1 MKYNDSEQKC
11 HLRQKYAERVRSM
24 LVNRPEYLKKLIDS
38 KHINLIK
45 VVTGIRRSGKS
56 YLLDPLFTNH
66 LKENGIDEEHIIKLD
81 LDQLRNHKYHDPYRL
96 DEYIRSKMIDDSMY
110 YVILDEIQL
119 VPNFESVLNGL
130 LSINNVDVYVTGS
143 NSKFL
148 STDIVTEFRGRS
160 RQIRIYPL
168 SFKEYYEA
176 TSLEKHEAYQ
186 QYIRYGGL
194 PLLISMRN
202 EQDKAAYLK
211 QLFDLTYFKD
221 IVERNRVEKNDVL
234 VSLTKII
241 ASTIGSLT
249 SATKLTNT
257 YKSQGNHG
265 LSINTVLSYLNYLED
280 SFLVE
285 KVQRY
290 DVKGKR
296 YIESN
301 TKFYFT
307 DIGLRNAILNFRQ
320 QEENHIMEN
329 IVYLELVRRGYNVD
343 VGIVEI
349 RENGS
354 RKQLEVDFVCNQ
366 FQKRYYVQVSLNL
379 DTQEKTIQ
387 ETRPFRNIDDSFKKM
402 IIVKDDIIPWITE
415 DGVLVMGIVEFLLNP
430 DSLNL

>member
-1 MKYNDSEQKC
+1 
-11 HLRQKYAERVRSM
+11 
-24 LVNRPEYLKKLIDS
+24 
-38 KHINLIK
+38 
-45 VVTGIRRSGKS
+45 
-56 YLLDPLFTNH
+56 
-66 LKENGIDEEHIIKLD
+66 
-81 LDQLRNHKYHDPYRL
+81 
-96 DEYIRSKMIDDSMY
+96 
-110 YVILDEIQL
+110 
-119 VPNFESVLNGL
+119 
-130 LSINNVDVYVTGS
+130 
-143 NSKFL
+143 
-148 STDIVTEFRGRS
+148 
-160 RQIRIYPL
+160 
-168 SFKEYYEA
+168 
-176 TSLEKHEAYQ
+176 
-186 QYIRYGGL
+186 
-194 PLLISMRN
+194 MRN

-285 KVQRY
+285 NVQRY